1 MSNAIA
7 LAGDGD
13 ALQPGQIRFSQAAL
27 PPLPAGTY
35 RLSATQTVDGI
46 KDQDTPPTYTAVQTL
61 QIQGPRFA
69 LAPGDLQSVMPPA
82 NQTGSWENTLPN
94 VVLRRRTLP
103 WERTLDGSVP
113 PADSVPAPW
122 IGLLT
127 VTAAELGGDAGAVA
141 APSPVHSGT
150 VSDLVQ
156 PTNPAV
162 LGPQLSGVSQAEM
175 QTGLLLL
182 DLPVA
187 LFQSVAPTL
196 ADLSWLAHVREVNTD
211 HKEILGLDEDG
222 TFSIV
227 VGNRTLQP
235 GAVNY
240 LFLVSLE
247 GHQDHLAGSTI
258 PSSYTTIRF
267 ASLAWWKVQAD
278 VSKGDFIEIMQAL
291 PDNGGVDLVQMP
303 HLPIPGSGSGN
314 GSGDA
319 DDPSAIAA
327 MGLGMGYVPLTY
339 RMRVGEQATA
349 WYRGPASAVPTKADG
364 LGPFVFSDQA
374 IRYDPT
380 TALFDVSQAAAW
392 QIGRLLALS
401 DSTFARLMF
410 LWRKEFHQAVAANVV
425 LGQVAGALPVTAE
438 TMRALPAAGPGSGG
452 RTLALSHQTAAVA
465 LAEAFAGLAG
475 REVAVPAADGG
486 SLSGIPRRIRREDRP
501 PVAAAPG
508 LRNNGPRTTGVKAA
522 TAAESAAGA
531 ADPLEAL
538 LDHVFGPSAE

>member
-13 ALQPGQIRFSQAAL
+13 ALQPGQIRFSEAAL

-127 VTAAELGGDAGAVA
+127 VTATELGGEAGAVA

-156 PTNPAV
+156 PTDPAV
-162 LGPQLSGVSQAEM
+162 LGPQLSGVSPADM

-182 DLPVA
+182 DLPVT
-187 LFQSVAPTL
+187 LFQSVAPTV

-227 VGNRTLQP
+227 VGNRTIQP

-247 GHQDHLAGSTI
+247 GHQDQLAGSTI

-291 PDNGGVDLVQMP
+291 PENGGVDLVQLP
-303 HLPIPGSGSGN
+303 HLPIPASGN
-314 GSGDA
+314 GSA
-319 DDPSAIAA
+319 ASDDPSAIAA

-475 REVAVPAADGG
+475 REAAVPAADGG
-486 SLSGIPRRIRREDRP
+486 TLSGIPRRIRREDRP

-508 LRNNGPRTTGVKAA
+508 LRITGLR
-522 TAAESAAGA
+522 TAAAAGTATDA

>member
-127 VTAAELGGDAGAVA
+127 VTAAELGGEAGAVA

-162 LGPQLSGVSQAEM
+162 LGPQLSGVSQADM

-182 DLPVA
+182 DLPVT

-258 PSSYTTIRF
+258 PASYTTIRF

-303 HLPIPGSGSGN
+303 HLPIPASGN
-314 GSGDA
+314 GSGDTSE
-319 DDPSAIAA
+319 PSAIAA

-425 LGQVAGALPVTAE
+425 LGQIADALPVTAE

-475 REVAVPAADGG
+475 REATVPAADGG

-508 LRNNGPRTTGVKAA
+508 LR
-522 TAAESAAGA
+522 SAGLRSTDSQAA

>member
-122 IGLLT
+122 IGLIT

-150 VSDLVQ
+150 VADLVQ
-156 PTNPAV
+156 PTDRAV
-162 LGPQLSGVSQAEM
+162 LGPQLSGVSQADK

-182 DLPVA
+182 DLPVT

-227 VGNRTLQP
+227 VGNRTIQP

-258 PSSYTTIRF
+258 PPSYTTIRF

-303 HLPIPGSGSGN
+303 HLPIPASGNGN
-314 GSGDA
+314 GSGDTSG
-319 DDPSAIAA
+319 PSAIAA

-438 TMRALPAAGPGSGG
+438 TMRALPAAGPGNGG

-465 LAEAFAGLAG
+465 LAQAFAGLAG
-475 REVAVPAADGG
+475 REAAVPAADGG
-486 SLSGIPRRIRREDRP
+486 TLSGIPRRIRREDRP

-508 LRNNGPRTTGVKAA
+508 LTKFGLTKSGPGTAAADAA
-522 TAAESAAGA
+522 TGA